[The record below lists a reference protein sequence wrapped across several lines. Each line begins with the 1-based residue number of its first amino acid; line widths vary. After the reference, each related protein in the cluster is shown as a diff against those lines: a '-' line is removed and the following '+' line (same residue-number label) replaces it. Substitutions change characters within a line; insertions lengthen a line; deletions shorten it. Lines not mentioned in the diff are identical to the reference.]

1 MTRNPCLWASTLA
14 LYSVGFSVQASGSP
28 QLKGPAEGS
37 LDPQSY
43 DRRWSSLEEE
53 IPAWLT
59 ERRVI
64 GDNNLETIIASQD
77 TESFS
82 PSRSVARV
90 ETRDGKGYCTAARV
104 GKDLFLTNFHC
115 YEFVDCQNVQ
125 FHLGYEK
132 NLPEAD
138 QRIFHCTEALA
149 FNEHFDYALYR
160 AEGVSSLQ
168 PEKRSEKDVL
178 EHENLGDLAE
188 FPAATLWIGD
198 LSVNQPLLV
207 ASHPGARLKEVDR
220 SEECRLLSIKTQ
232 IFLGRETLTH
242 ACDTEGGSSGS
253 PVFDRKSGR
262 VVALHW
268 GGTDEFNMAVPISL
282 IVQDWRSILSADI
295 LAEMRIEK

>member
-1 MTRNPCLWASTLA
+1 M
-14 LYSVGFSVQASGSP
+14 YSFGFSIQASGST
-28 QLKGPAEGS
+28 QQ
-37 LDPQSY
+37 QSPFTGHV
-43 DRRWSSLEEE
+43 DSQSHELLRSSLNEE

-104 GKDLFLTNFHC
+104 GRDLFLTNFHC
-115 YEFVDCQNVQ
+115 YEFVDCENVQ

-132 NLPEAD
+132 NLPEAE
-138 QRIFHCTEALA
+138 QKIFHCTEALA

-160 AEGVSSLQ
+160 AVGASSAQ
-168 PEKRSEKDVL
+168 PEDEPDIDSL
-178 EHENLGDLAE
+178 EHEDVSDLVE
-188 FPAATLWIGD
+188 YPVATLWVGD

-220 SEECRLLSIKTQ
+220 SDECRLLSVETQ
-232 IFLGRETLTH
+232 IFLGRETITH

-262 VVALHW
+262 IVALHW
-268 GGTDEFNMAVPISL
+268 GGTDEYNMAVPISL
-282 IVQDWRSILSADI
+282 IVQDWKNALSADV
-295 LAEMRIEK
+295 LGEMRIEK